1 MTTDSLNRAW
11 AGFKGDRNQLAGH
24 VSELP
29 ASPGV
34 YVFRGQGGEVL
45 YVGKAINLRN
55 RVRSYFGA
63 NLSAKSEALMSRVE
77 GLEII
82 VVDSEA
88 EAFILESNLIKKHRP
103 RYNILLRDDKQ
114 YPYLRI
120 NLSDEWPTVSVVRR
134 MSKDG
139 ARYFGPFTRPGSVR
153 ETLSFLRKIFPY
165 RTCSDKSLAQAAR
178 PCLNYHIERCLGP
191 CTGKINREEYMETI
205 HEVIKFLEGR
215 HKDVRDSLEKRMLEL
230 ATNLDFETAAR
241 LRDRIKALDDVTER
255 QKVVL
260 NDMKDRDV
268 LGLARSGKYAF
279 VALLPVR
286 KGKLMGRE
294 GFVLTGS
301 ELDDAG
307 EVLRAFILQHYP
319 HAPFVPKEI
328 VIPVELPDEG
338 EITRYIGTKVRTPK
352 RGVFK
357 QLVEMASENARAM
370 MDTSMPKYQRE
381 AAEHQQAIQDLAEA
395 LNLPRLPIRIEGYDI
410 SHISGKE
417 AVASMVV
424 LNNGKPYKASY
435 RRFRIKTGDKPND
448 VAMMQE
454 VLWRRFKRGLEDRTE
469 IEEKGQTLQRKSKF
483 AVFPDLVIVDGGKGQ
498 VNAAKQVLDELGLD
512 IPVAGLAEK
521 NEELFLPGAK
531 QPVILPRD
539 SGALF
544 LVMRLRDEA
553 HRFALSY
560 HRRLRQKM
568 ALHTELS
575 DIPGLGSERIKQ
587 LLRAFGSLDAIRKAS
602 LEDLQATHG
611 IGSKLAQTIYDHL
624 NKPQSPR

>member
-215 HKDVRDSLEKRMLEL
+215 HKDVRGQPGKAHVGTGYQFGFRKR
-230 ATNLDFETAAR
+230 
-241 LRDRIKALDDVTER
+241 R
-255 QKVVL
+255 QAQ
-260 NDMKDRDV
+260 
-268 LGLARSGKYAF
+268 G
-279 VALLPVR
+279 
-286 KGKLMGRE
+286 
-294 GFVLTGS
+294 
-301 ELDDAG
+301 
-307 EVLRAFILQHYP
+307 
-319 HAPFVPKEI
+319 
-328 VIPVELPDEG
+328 
-338 EITRYIGTKVRTPK
+338 
-352 RGVFK
+352 
-357 QLVEMASENARAM
+357 
-370 MDTSMPKYQRE
+370 
-381 AAEHQQAIQDLAEA
+381 QD
-395 LNLPRLPIRIEGYDI
+395 
-410 SHISGKE
+410 
-417 AVASMVV
+417 
-424 LNNGKPYKASY
+424 
-435 RRFRIKTGDKPND
+435 
-448 VAMMQE
+448 
-454 VLWRRFKRGLEDRTE
+454 
-469 IEEKGQTLQRKSKF
+469 
-483 AVFPDLVIVDGGKGQ
+483 
-498 VNAAKQVLDELGLD
+498 
-512 IPVAGLAEK
+512 
-521 NEELFLPGAK
+521 
-531 QPVILPRD
+531 
-539 SGALF
+539 
-544 LVMRLRDEA
+544 
-553 HRFALSY
+553 
-560 HRRLRQKM
+560 
-568 ALHTELS
+568 
-575 DIPGLGSERIKQ
+575 
-587 LLRAFGSLDAIRKAS
+587 
-602 LEDLQATHG
+602 
-611 IGSKLAQTIYDHL
+611 
-624 NKPQSPR
+624 QSSR

>member
-1 MTTDSLNRAW
+1 MEANSLNRAW
-11 AGFKGDRNQLAGH
+11 AGFRGNRDELAACVG
-24 VSELP
+24 ELP

-34 YVFRGQGGEVL
+34 YVFRGEGGEVL

-55 RVRSYFGA
+55 RVRSYFGS
-63 NLSAKSEALMSRVE
+63 NLSAKTEALMSRVE

-82 VVDSEA
+82 VVDSES

-120 NLSDEWPTVSVVRR
+120 DLNQEWPTVSVVRR

-153 ETLSFLRKIFPY
+153 ETLAFLRRIFPY
-165 RTCSDKSLAQAAR
+165 RTCSDKSLAQATR
-178 PCLNYHIERCLGP
+178 PCLNYHIGRCLGP
-191 CTGKINREEYMETI
+191 CTGQVTREEYMETI
-205 HEVIKFLEGR
+205 NEVVKFLEGR
-215 HKDVRDSLEKRMLEL
+215 HKDVRDRLEKRMQEL
-230 ATNLDFETAAR
+230 AAKLDFENAAR
-241 LRDRIKALDDVTER
+241 VRDRIRALDDVTER

-260 NDMKDRDV
+260 TDMKHRDV

-286 KGKLMGRE
+286 EGKLMGRE

-301 ELDDAG
+301 ELDDDG
-307 EVLRAFILQHYP
+307 EVLRAFILQYYP
-319 HAPFVPKEI
+319 NAPFVPKEI
-328 VIPVELPDEG
+328 VIPSDLPDAE
-338 EITRYIGTKVRTPK
+338 EISGYIGAKVRVPK

-357 QLVEMASENARAM
+357 QLVEMACDNARAM
-370 MDTSMPKYQRE
+370 MDTSIPRYKRE
-381 AAEHQQAIQDLAEA
+381 ADENLQAMEELAQA
-395 LNLPRLPIRIEGYDI
+395 LGLPGLPMRIEGYDI
-410 SHISGKE
+410 SNISGKE

-424 LNNGKPYKASY
+424 LYNGKADKSSY
-435 RRFRIKTGDKPND
+435 RRFRIKTGDTPND

-454 VLWRRFKRGLEDRTE
+454 VLWRRFRRGLDDRA
-469 IEEKGQTLQRKSKF
+469 KLQKPGSTLTRKSKF

-512 IPVAGLAEK
+512 IPVAALAEK
-521 NEELFLPGAK
+521 NEELFLPGVK
-531 QPVILPRD
+531 DPVILPRD

-553 HRFALSY
+553 HRFALAY
-560 HRRLRQKM
+560 HRKLRQKK
-568 ALHTELS
+568 ALDTVLS
-575 DIPGLGSERIKQ
+575 EIPGLGPVRIKQ
-587 LLRAFGSLDAIRKAS
+587 LLKVFGSVDAIRKAS
-602 LEDLQATHG
+602 LQDLQQIEG
-611 IGSKLAQTIYDHL
+611 IGPKLAQTIYGYFHQ
-624 NKPQSPR
+624 PH

>member
-1 MTTDSLNRAW
+1 MW
-11 AGFKGDRNQLAGH
+11 AGFKGNRHELAEH
-24 VSELP
+24 VNGLP
-29 ASPGV
+29 GSPGV
-34 YVFRGQGGEVL
+34 YVFRGEGGEIL
-45 YVGKAINLRN
+45 YVGKAINLKN
-55 RVRSYFGA
+55 RVRSYFGS
-63 NLSAKSEALMSRVE
+63 NLPVKTEALMSRVE

-120 NLSDEWPTVSVVRR
+120 NLNDQWPTVSVVRR

-139 ARYFGPFTRPGSVR
+139 ARYFGPFTRSGSVR
-153 ETLSFLRKIFPY
+153 ETLSFLRRIFPY
-165 RTCSDKSLAQAAR
+165 RTCSDRSLAQATR
-178 PCLNYHIERCLGP
+178 PCLNYHIGRCLGP
-191 CTGKINREEYMETI
+191 CTGEISRDEYMETI
-205 HEVIKFLEGR
+205 NEVVKFLEGR
-215 HKDVRDSLEKRMLEL
+215 HKDVRKRLEKRMLEL
-230 ATNLDFETAAR
+230 ASNLDFENAAR
-241 LRDRIKALDDVTER
+241 VRDRIQALDDVTER

-286 KGKLMGRE
+286 EGKLMGRE

-301 ELDDAG
+301 ELDDDR
-307 EVLRAFILQHYP
+307 EVIRAFITQYYP
-319 HAPFVPKEI
+319 KAPFVPREI
-328 VIPVELPDEG
+328 VIPVALEDED
-338 EITRYIGTKVRTPK
+338 EINRYIGTKLRTPK

-357 QLVEMASENARAM
+357 ELVEMASENATAM
-370 MDTSMPKYQRE
+370 MDTSMPKYKRE
-381 AAEHQQAIQDLAEA
+381 AGEYLQAMEDLARA
-395 LNLPRLPIRIEGYDI
+395 LDLPGLPMRIEGYDI
-410 SHISGKE
+410 SNISGKE

-424 LNNGKPYKASY
+424 LYNGKPEKSSY

-454 VLWRRFKRGLEDRTE
+454 ALWRRFKSGLDDRVKSE
-469 IEEKGQTLQRKSKF
+469 GQGNTLLRQSKF

-498 VNAAKQVLDELGLD
+498 ANAAKQVLDELGLS
-512 IPVAGLAEK
+512 IPVAALAEK

-531 QPVILPRD
+531 EPIILARD

-544 LVMRLRDEA
+544 LVIRLRDEA

-560 HRRLRQKM
+560 HRKLRKKKTLQS
-568 ALHTELS
+568 ELS
-575 DIPGLGSERIKQ
+575 DIPGLGPARIRQ
-587 LLRAFGSLDAIRKAS
+587 LLSTFGSVDSIKKAS
-602 LEDLQATHG
+602 LEDLQKSEG
-611 IGSKLAQTIYDHL
+611 IGPHLARTIYEHF
-624 NKPQSPR
+624 NKPQ